1 MAYKIE
7 KLDLFNDGEIGP
19 AAKRLGM
26 MFNISAGMK
35 NSGDPL
41 EHVETLF
48 LSTTGLTEVPEF
60 NQAEIS
66 YLKLKLMQAAV
77 TSVKGNL
84 YGKNDLADQTQL
96 MVNTAEASNFLK
108 AKAPA
113 PK

>member
-41 EHVETLF
+41 EHVEKLF

-60 NQAEIS
+60 NSAEIS
-66 YLKLKLMQAAV
+66 YLKLKLMEVAV
-77 TSVKGNL
+77 KSGRL
-84 YGKNDLADQTQL
+84 YGTDDLADETQL
-96 MVNTAEASNFLK
+96 MVNTAVASNLLK
-108 AKAPA
+108 PKAP
-113 PK
+113 

>member
-26 MFNISAGMK
+26 LFNISAGMK
-35 NSGDPL
+35 NDGDPL
-41 EHVETLF
+41 EHVEKLF

-60 NQAEIS
+60 NTSEIS
-66 YLKLKLMQAAV
+66 YLKLKLMEAAV

-84 YGKNDLADQTQL
+84 YGTNDLAEQTRML
-96 MVNTAEASNFLK
+96 VNTAEGSNLLNPK
-108 AKAPA
+108 ALTP
-113 PK
+113 